1 MKKKHILKLFILGV
15 FVSLT
20 TGCAGINSYIDNFQ
34 SDMAERLSM
43 NQQQVDRLEE
53 AGLLSKQSAD
63 SLRESINKQWERL
76 ENIDIAELES
86 VTCHVFEDT
95 GSDSGDGEDT
105 DVSNNS
111 SSKLTPKNT
120 HINGDSRFHKE
131 ALSVVSEDSDAMK
144 ELRDNLEFEVYVLKK
159 DPRGLGTGENSI
171 ATLDLIS
178 NAVKQA
184 SENKTSAGSKG
195 LDAYFVS
202 TGKKVWDLSDP
213 ENQVTRDTYDNPEWS
228 PRNNLTSSNVMGY
241 NYIGVK
247 VEEDS
252 ETGELKQV
260 FGVEAV
266 LHEFNVDAIDRLLG
280 SDGVNKDKY
289 VIIGN
294 RCYLMEYPV
303 YYVSGF
309 KQEGNN
315 FTATYEK
322 SDMRI
327 NILTKQMM
335 DSQGRV
341 CTPGNN
347 EGIYSVVGGTSEQY
361 TDLGQASFIV
371 DGLVGE
377 EPKDGYLPEGATIEN
392 KDLFGRVVLRD
403 YLELSYMPGVVDGES
418 LVAVGRRMRLTKFKG
433 EGDQSI
439 GLFIDRQGN
448 KIENSMDIMITDVM
462 DVAQGI
468 SNGEKYKLNIKESKT
483 DDSSDSNGD
492 INEGHNSNGD
502 TDNSTDNNNSNESLT
517 SVNGVGVSQD
527 RLLNEKLVSEIK
539 CTTIFPGSII
549 ATSDSIDDLTF
560 LGNDSSSKED
570 SDSSSENTEDTDDTE
585 NTEGTEGTETGA
597 TSTGDVPK
605 IKQFFYAMALDID
618 PFQSNMFSGWINNT
632 DTDAPGGS
640 LDWWNKWLRESSYV
654 YQVDRDRLLRFLTG
668 NYAFEM
674 NSNDYIV
681 LDIPTITEIQKE
693 YDLQDKESSSSW
705 ITTIFTILGFLVI
718 SYSVV
723 MLGAWV
729 YDTNVVA
736 GPRLLGFISGG
747 KWEAITDTDELPNMD
762 KDGKH
767 YMTFSKVLKSA
778 VVLIGMG
785 ILLIF
790 VDIVSIV
797 DILVVTFGKI
807 AEIFSN
813 TLKGI

>member
-20 TGCAGINSYIDNFQ
+20 TGCADINSYIDNFQ

-76 ENIDIAELES
+76 ENMDTGEIAE
-86 VTCHVFEDT
+86 VACHVH
-95 GSDSGDGEDT
+95 GSTPKGT
-105 DVSNNS
+105 I
-111 SSKLTPKNT
+111 TPKNT

-213 ENQVTRDTYDNPEWS
+213 ENKITRDTYDNPEWS
-228 PRNNLTSSNVMGY
+228 PGNNFTSSNVMGY

-247 VEEDS
+247 VTTNDDG
-252 ETGELKQV
+252 TKTQD
-260 FGVEAV
+260 FGIEVV

-433 EGDQSI
+433 EGDQAI

-468 SNGEKYKLNIKESKT
+468 PNGEKYKLNIKESKT

-492 INEGHNSNGD
+492 VSS
-502 TDNSTDNNNSNESLT
+502 STEESNSNEGST

-539 CTTIFPGSII
+539 CTTIFPGSIV

-640 LDWWNKWLRESSYV
+640 LDWWNKWLRESSYI

-681 LDIPTITEIQKE
+681 LDIPTISAIQKE
-693 YDLQDKESSSSW
+693 YDLQDKESASSW

>member
-20 TGCAGINSYIDNFQ
+20 TGCADINSYIDNFQ

-76 ENIDIAELES
+76 ENMDTGEIAE
-86 VTCHVFEDT
+86 VACHVY
-95 GSDSGDGEDT
+95 GSTPKGT
-105 DVSNNS
+105 I
-111 SSKLTPKNT
+111 TPKNT

-131 ALSVVSEDSDAMK
+131 SLSVVSEDSDAMK

-213 ENQVTRDTYDNPEWS
+213 ENKITRDTYDNPEWS
-228 PRNNLTSSNVMGY
+228 PGNNLTSSNVMGY

-247 VEEDS
+247 VTTNDDG
-252 ETGELKQV
+252 TRTQD

-433 EGDQSI
+433 EGDQAI

-448 KIENSMDIMITDVM
+448 KTENSMDIMITDVM

-468 SNGEKYKLNIKESKT
+468 PNGEKYKLNIKESKT

-492 INEGHNSNGD
+492 ISS
-502 TDNSTDNNNSNESLT
+502 STEESNSNESST

-539 CTTIFPGSII
+539 CTTIFPGSIV

-560 LGNDSSSKED
+560 LGNDSSGKED

-640 LDWWNKWLRESSYV
+640 LDWWNKWLRESSYI
-654 YQVDRDRLLRFLTG
+654 YQVDRDKLLRFLTG

-681 LDIPTITEIQKE
+681 LDIPTISAIQKE
-693 YDLQDKESSSSW
+693 YDLQDKESASSW

-813 TLKGI
+813 ILKGI

>member
-20 TGCAGINSYIDNFQ
+20 TGCADINSYIDNFT
-34 SDMAERLSM
+34 SDMEDRLSM

-63 SLRESINKQWERL
+63 SLRESIGNQNDRMTEMSEGKVSEVACKAFGL
-76 ENIDIAELES
+76 
-86 VTCHVFEDT
+86 
-95 GSDSGDGEDT
+95 GD
-105 DVSNNS
+105 VKALNS
-111 SSKLTPKNT
+111 Y
-120 HINGDSRFHKE
+120 HINGDSRLHNESF
-131 ALSVVSEDSDAMK
+131 SIVSEDSDAMK

-213 ENQVTRDTYDNPEWS
+213 ENQITRDTYDNPEWD
-228 PRNNLTSSNVMGY
+228 RGHNYTSSNVMGL

-247 VEEDS
+247 VEVDDN
-252 ETGELKQV
+252 GVKNQV
-260 FGVEAV
+260 AGVEIV

-392 KDLFGRVVLRD
+392 KGLFGRVVLRD

-433 EGDQSI
+433 EGDQAI

-468 SNGEKYKLNIKESKT
+468 PNGEKYKLNIKESKT

-492 INEGHNSNGD
+492 INEGHNSTGD
-502 TDNSTDNNNSNESLT
+502 TNNSTDNSNSNESLT

-539 CTTIFPGSII
+539 CTTIFPGSIV

-570 SDSSSENTEDTDDTE
+570 SDSSSENTEDTDNTE
-585 NTEGTEGTETGA
+585 NTEGTDGTETGA

-640 LDWWNKWLRESSYV
+640 LDWWNKWLRESSYI
-654 YQVDRDRLLRFLTG
+654 YQVDRDKLLRFLTG

-681 LDIPTITEIQKE
+681 LDIPTISAIQKE